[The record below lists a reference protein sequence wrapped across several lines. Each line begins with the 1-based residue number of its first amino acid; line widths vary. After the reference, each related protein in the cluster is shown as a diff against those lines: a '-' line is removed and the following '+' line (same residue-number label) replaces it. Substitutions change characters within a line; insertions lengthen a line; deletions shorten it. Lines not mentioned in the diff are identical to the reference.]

1 MNINTNF
8 NALQNIMKGN
18 LENSQIQQKTNPEI
32 SKTSGAETQKTQFS
46 DAVKS
51 IEDLLNETDDLQQ
64 SSDVSIKDL
73 LAGRNSDI
81 TSVVSEVAKAD
92 VSFKLLV
99 GVRNKLIEAYK
110 QTMNMP
116 L

>member
-1 MNINTNF
+1 MNINPNISGM
-8 NALQNIMKGN
+8 QNTMKGI
-18 LENSQIQQKTNPEI
+18 LENNQIQKTNPEI
-32 SKTSGAETQKTQFS
+32 TKTTGAESQKTQFS

-51 IEDLLNETDDLQQ
+51 IGDLISEVDDSQQ
-64 SSDVSIKDL
+64 ASDVSIKDL
-73 LAGRNSDI
+73 LSGKNNDI
-81 TSVVSEVAKAD
+81 TAVVSEVAEAD
-92 VSFKLLV
+92 LSFKVLV